1 MYQIK
6 LIVSIALIFIITT
19 VTGCATTEGEGA
31 LVGGL
36 LGATAGA
43 LSCKGSSEDRAKC
56 IAAAAVI
63 GGGVGYVAGKVLE
76 NEKKKYANDED
87 FYNAQIG
94 EIAQLNKDIST
105 KNKDLRK
112 SISNDQRQIKTLMAQ
127 YKKGQISKE
136 QLTAAKTTY
145 DQKLAAA
152 NTDLSKFKK
161 EVEFKEK
168 VVAEMRNNA
177 KVKQSQIKK
186 LQAGVDKSKSNVER
200 VQQNVNLMAQNSS
213 TVHL

>member
-1 MYQIK
+1 MHKIK
-6 LIVSIALIFIITT
+6 LIVSLALIFIITT

-31 LVGGL
+31 LAGGL
-36 LGATAGA
+36 MGAAAGA
-43 LSCKGSSEDRAKC
+43 LACQGKDRAKC
-56 IAAAAVI
+56 MVAGAVI
-63 GGGVGYVAGKVLE
+63 GGGAGYVAGKVLE
-76 NEKKKYANDED
+76 KEKKKYANDED

-105 KNKDLRK
+105 NNKDLRK
-112 SISNDQRQIKTLMAQ
+112 SISAVQRQITTLMAQ
-127 YKKGQISKE
+127 YKKGQVSKE
-136 QLTAAKTTY
+136 QLTAAKATY

-186 LQAGVDKSKSNVER
+186 FQAGVDKSKSNVEK